1 MNHSPLEFF
10 KIVKEMINSGSTCS
24 EILKK
29 INKQPYEIKSLFEG
43 MHLRTLK
50 EGRDEVLKDQFNKGK
65 IGGGRGLEEALKT
78 GSPFKLNNF
87 DRFEIFIKEC
97 IKKSGKKESREKK

>member
-1 MNHSPLEFF
+1 MNHSALEFF
-10 KIVKEMINSGSTCS
+10 KIVKKMINSRSTCS

-50 EGRDEVLKDQFNKGK
+50 LGREKVLKDQFNEGK
-65 IGGGRGLEEALKT
+65 IGGISGLEEALKT

-87 DRFEIFIKEC
+87 DRFEIFIEEC
-97 IKKSGKKESREKK
+97 IKKSGKKDVISN